1 MRGNN
6 LQSGR
11 VGLRLAGAV
20 SNSQNP
26 DPVLAAGL
34 ALEDSDA
41 ARSPGDPERLPKDV
55 RGSRIVYLL
64 VFHLKIEYS
73 ITSLRMLCCGF

>member
-20 SNSQNP
+20 DNSQNP

-34 ALEDSDA
+34 ALEDSEA
-41 ARSPGDPERLPKDV
+41 ARSPGDPERLPTDV
-55 RGSRIVYLL
+55 RGSRIFL
-64 VFHLKIEYS
+64 FACFSFKNRIFYS
-73 ITSLRMLCCGF
+73 FFEDIVQ